1 MQQLLTHGVSMAT
14 VKVAMQPYSFR
25 DSENAQRLTKNTWE
39 KKKSEIFVL
48 LLVVIKNYDTS

>member
-1 MQQLLTHGVSMAT
+1 MAT

-39 KKKSEIFVL
+39 KKKKSEIFVL

>member
-1 MQQLLTHGVSMAT
+1 MAT